1 MRPSARRRGRAAVAD
16 REYPYL
22 RGQLG
27 GHVQDGLAV
36 VDQAVGDV
44 FADAVAALDRPD
56 PFGKDPAGLQHLGVA
71 TVAGVIRTGRQH
83 VSALV
88 DHLDRRRSLVR
99 VHTDDHCHRIPP

>member
-1 MRPSARRRGRAAVAD
+1 VRVDGAGLAAVAD

-22 RGQLG
+22 RGELR
-27 GHVQDGLAV
+27 GHVQDGLTV

-44 FADAVAALDRPD
+44 LADAVAALDRPHAFRKSTTC
-56 PFGKDPAGLQHLGVA
+56 PQHLGVA
-71 TVAGVIRTGRQH
+71 TVAGVLRTRREH